1 MFGRVV
7 ILIACPT
14 LAVVLLLAP
23 HAAGQD
29 VTEPALK
36 AAFILSFAKFTEW
49 PVDALP
55 AAKPLVLCVLGD
67 DAVGAELERAVKAR
81 VIDGRSLTVAFAA
94 AVVPRTCQVLYV
106 SGMPSTQAS
115 QVMANLH
122 DTPVLTISDLDGF
135 TDIGGIAQFYF
146 EQGRLRFTI
155 RVQSVKRARLEI
167 SSRLLA
173 LAKLK

>member
-1 MFGRVV
+1 M
-7 ILIACPT
+7 LIACST
-14 LAVVLLLAP
+14 LAVVLLLAT
-23 HAAGQD
+23 HAAAQD

-49 PVDALP
+49 PADALP
-55 AAKPLVLCVLGD
+55 AAKPIVLCVLGD

-94 AVVPRTCQVLYV
+94 AVVPRTCQVLYL

-122 DTPVLTISDLDGF
+122 ETPVLTISDLDGF

-155 RVQSVKRARLEI
+155 KVQSVKRARIEI